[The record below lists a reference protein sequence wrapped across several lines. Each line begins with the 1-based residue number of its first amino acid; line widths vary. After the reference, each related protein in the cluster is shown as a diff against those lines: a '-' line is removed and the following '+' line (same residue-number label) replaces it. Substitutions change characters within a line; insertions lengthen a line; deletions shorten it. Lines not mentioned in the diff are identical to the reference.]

1 MRSLERWASISLR
14 DISCGAM
21 RGSRRVHPLEQAYKL
36 VKSSGGEAEMPDESR
51 VVSFSNAEVIEAIID
66 YCKITKRAL
75 PPGGIK
81 GLSFSNVKEIKVTVQ
96 PDGEGPAFS
105 FFENEIAVA
114 LILLCNKKSIPI
126 ARRALKSL
134 QVGQDTVSLHL
145 VIRS

>member
-1 MRSLERWASISLR
+1 
-14 DISCGAM
+14 
-21 RGSRRVHPLEQAYKL
+21 
-36 VKSSGGEAEMPDESR
+36 MPDESR
-51 VVSFSNAEVIEAIID
+51 VVSFSNAELIEAIID
-66 YCKITKRAL
+66 YCKMTKRAL

-96 PDGEGPAFS
+96 PDGEGSAFS

-114 LILLCNKKSIPI
+114 LILLCNKKGIPI